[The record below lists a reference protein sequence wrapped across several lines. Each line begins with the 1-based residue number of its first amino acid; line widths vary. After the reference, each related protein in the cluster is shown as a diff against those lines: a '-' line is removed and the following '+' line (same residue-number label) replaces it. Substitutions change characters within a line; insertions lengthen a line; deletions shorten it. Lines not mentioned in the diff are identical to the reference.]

1 MFGRFYG
8 RYPCYFQKR
17 KNVVAVKKLKVSIL
31 YGINLPIKS
40 WFNKLQESYIQIE
53 SFRYHQSLD
62 KKSSFSHS
70 MENENPVWNETIK
83 LKVSENID
91 ETILVFTC
99 FVIGGFGYH
108 EKRGEFLLRLSNNLL
123 GQESILNFDN
133 GGELIIKID
142 E

>member
-8 RYPCYFQKR
+8 RYPCYFKRR
-17 KNVVAVKKLKVSIL
+17 KNAVVVKKLKITVL
-31 YGINLPIKS
+31 YGKNLPNKS
-40 WFNKLQESYIQIE
+40 WFNKTQECYIQVE
-53 SFRYHQSLD
+53 SFHYHQFLD
-62 KKSSFSHS
+62 KKSTL
-70 MENENPVWNETIK
+70 ENKDPSWNQLIK
-83 LKVSENID
+83 LHVSANID

-108 EKRGEFLLRLSNNLL
+108 EKRGQFSFRLSNNML
-123 GQESILNFDN
+123 GKESIVNFDN

>member
-8 RYPCYFQKR
+8 RYPCYFKRR
-17 KNVVAVKKLKVSIL
+17 KNVVAVKKLKITVIQ
-31 YGINLPIKS
+31 GINLPIKS
-40 WFNKLQESYIQIE
+40 WFNKTQESYIQIQ
-53 SFRYHQSLD
+53 SFHYHQSLD
-62 KKSSFSHS
+62 KKSTL
-70 MENENPVWNETIK
+70 ENKDPSWNQLVN

-108 EKRGEFLLRLSNNLL
+108 EKRGEFSLRLSNNVL
-123 GQESILNFDN
+123 GKESILNFDN
-133 GGELIIKID
+133 GGELIVKID

>member
-8 RYPCYFQKR
+8 RYPCYFKRR
-17 KNVVAVKKLKVSIL
+17 KNVVAVKKLKIIVIQ
-31 YGINLPIKS
+31 GINLPIKS
-40 WFNKLQESYIQIE
+40 WFNKIQESYIQIQ
-53 SFRYHQSLD
+53 SFHYHQLLD
-62 KKSSFSHS
+62 KKSTL
-70 MENENPVWNETIK
+70 ENKDPSWNQLVN

-91 ETILVFTC
+91 ETILVFNC

-108 EKRGEFLLRLSNNLL
+108 EKRGEFSLRLSNNVL
-123 GQESILNFDN
+123 GKESILNFDN